1 MDVYRE
7 HIVAAKT
14 ARRMMRMDWVARRA
28 VFEKCLAGSSRR
40 FCMTLA
46 NQFAPDEL
54 LQGTA
59 TGVWVYSDDVV
70 VLPWKKKRQMLIT
83 DYFIQRLE

>member
-40 FCMTLA
+40 FCMTLGRLG
-46 NQFAPDEL
+46 L
-54 LQGTA
+54 LRRRGGPAVEEEEADAHHGLLHPA
-59 TGVWVYSDDVV
+59 TRMSGCGADAD
-70 VLPWKKKRQMLIT
+70 
-83 DYFIQRLE
+83 

>member
-7 HIVAAKT
+7 NIVAAKT
-14 ARRMMRMDWVARRA
+14 ARRMMRMDWVARHD
-28 VFEKCLAGSSRR
+28 VFDKCLANSSRR

-54 LQGTA
+54 LHGTA
-59 TGVWVYSDDVV
+59 TGVFASPVV
-70 VLPWKKKRQMLIT
+70 VLQWKKKRQMLIT
-83 DYFIQRLE
+83 DYFVERCE